1 MSKPLKHFSRRLSAS
16 QLRALHGPQIQSQLQ
31 ARLTAAAF
39 LELFMGATVVT
50 SKTVAAFR
58 HPTTGQVIY
67 IPFESTDE
75 KNCYP
80 HTPSWGPR
88 AIGTYEQVMSRV
100 YASAAACEG
109 GGLQIRSGHTKPE
122 TYLKSWRICFSEPFQ
137 IPEMEITL
145 KLGGTSMYDSIPDS
159 QVEASVAALERIGR
173 HDLVE
178 AMCAGPIQ
186 VNLHRDVD
194 ALIALYGV
202 DTNLPLWKVIGNLP
216 VLGYADESLAPPIAK
231 QEVDMPTSV
240 VYALDDENVVA
251 SINGGPLKHMGWRY
265 NAVGQFI
272 REVALPIELQRS
284 FSAAKLIREFR
295 DACNEAPELP
305 DSTVTP
311 AKGEHSHYVENAKK
325 LAVKLGLAASVE
337 HVPATYETTFGT
349 VREQN
354 EEYHL
359 STLQSDQ
366 VALATAASADYAIP
380 HGAAAVGQVQQ
391 LGLF

>member
-1 MSKPLKHFSRRLSAS
+1 
-16 QLRALHGPQIQSQLQ
+16 
-31 ARLTAAAF
+31 
-39 LELFMGATVVT
+39 MGATVVT

-67 IPFESTDE
+67 IPFESTFE

-122 TYLKSWRICFSEPFQ
+122 TYLKSWRICFTEPFQ
-137 IPEMEITL
+137 MPDTEITL
-145 KLGGTSMYDSIPDS
+145 KLGGTSMYDSIPDT
-159 QVEASVAALERIGR
+159 QVQAAVAALERIGR

-178 AMCAGPIQ
+178 AMRAGPVQ
-186 VNLHRDVD
+186 VSLHLDVD

-202 DTNLPLWKVIGNLP
+202 DTNLPLWKVIGGLP
-216 VLGYADESLAPPIAK
+216 ILGYADESLAPPIAK
-231 QEVDMPTSV
+231 QDVDMPTSI

-251 SINGGPLKHMGWRY
+251 SINGGPFKHMGWRY
-265 NAVGQFI
+265 NAVGHYI

-284 FSAAKLIREFR
+284 FSAYKLIREFR
-295 DACNEAPELP
+295 DICNEAPELP
-305 DSTVTP
+305 DSTIITVTP

-349 VREQN
+349 VREQK

-366 VALATAASADYAIP
+366 VAWASVASGGFAM
-380 HGAAAVGQVQQ
+380 HGAAAASQVQQ